1 MKRELMPDIQTSK
14 SAKLF
19 QGKNFNRIQEL
30 DVYLKLESIFINKI
44 LETY

>member
-1 MKRELMPDIQTSK
+1 MKRECQAYKQKYQVVSGRNL
-14 SAKLF
+14 
-19 QGKNFNRIQEL
+19 NRIQEL